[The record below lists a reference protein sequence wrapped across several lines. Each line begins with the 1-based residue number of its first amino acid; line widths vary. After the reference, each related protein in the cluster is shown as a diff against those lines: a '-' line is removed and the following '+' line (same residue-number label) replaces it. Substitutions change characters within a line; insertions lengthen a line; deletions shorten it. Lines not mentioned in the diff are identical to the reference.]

1 MAELRAG
8 LIFEL
13 CVVMFQVFGVAALC
27 LHRLLPT
34 TRWAERG
41 RVGFVVALFGL
52 GVAGAICGGRD
63 SEFGLFAGAT
73 MTALLIGMTIGGGL
87 SCSSEPMLVS
97 ARVESD

>member
-1 MAELRAG
+1 MIELRAG
-8 LIFEL
+8 LIFEF

-27 LHRLLPT
+27 LNRLLPT

-41 RVGFVVALFGL
+41 RVGFVVALVGL
-52 GVAGAICGGRD
+52 GVAGAICGGQD

-87 SCSSEPMLVS
+87 SCSGESRLAT
-97 ARVESD
+97 ARVEGD